1 MDGVHAPSE
10 APHRLSSVFIPDINL
25 FSASCKYSTLPMMI
39 NTMIKI
45 LMSEKEQGVLNPSNK
60 GKYWLLTHKCDIQDM
75 VWIMHTNH
83 WATKWAVANPD
94 LQNKGGGGG
103 HPDPAKRGAQ
113 ATQAPPLMR
122 THELERFEMAVRM
135 SILKQVKESDWVM
148 HINYCITSNQRVTPL
163 KSVNLNIHQL
173 YKPVPGSKKVRKADQ
188 EKLRENGMGVRE
200 TRSSGVWKIV

>member
-1 MDGVHAPSE
+1 MDNAHQPLSYEMSSGKSRPSE
-10 APHRLSSVFIPDINL
+10 
-25 FSASCKYSTLPMMI
+25 
-39 NTMIKI
+39 
-45 LMSEKEQGVLNPSNK
+45 
-60 GKYWLLTHKCDIQDM
+60 W
-75 VWIMHTNH
+75 
-83 WATKWAVANPD
+83 
-94 LQNKGGGGG
+94 GGGGLVIQTQQ
-103 HPDPAKRGAQ
+103 KRGAQ

>member
-1 MDGVHAPSE
+1 
-10 APHRLSSVFIPDINL
+10 
-25 FSASCKYSTLPMMI
+25 
-39 NTMIKI
+39 
-45 LMSEKEQGVLNPSNK
+45 
-60 GKYWLLTHKCDIQDM
+60 
-75 VWIMHTNH
+75 
-83 WATKWAVANPD
+83 
-94 LQNKGGGGG
+94 
-103 HPDPAKRGAQ
+103 
-113 ATQAPPLMR
+113 
-122 THELERFEMAVRM
+122 MAVRM

>member
-1 MDGVHAPSE
+1 MP
-10 APHRLSSVFIPDINL
+10 
-25 FSASCKYSTLPMMI
+25 
-39 NTMIKI
+39 
-45 LMSEKEQGVLNPSNK
+45 
-60 GKYWLLTHKCDIQDM
+60 
-75 VWIMHTNH
+75 
-83 WATKWAVANPD
+83 
-94 LQNKGGGGG
+94 
-103 HPDPAKRGAQ
+103 
-113 ATQAPPLMR
+113 
-122 THELERFEMAVRM
+122 VRK

>member
-1 MDGVHAPSE
+1 MP
-10 APHRLSSVFIPDINL
+10 
-25 FSASCKYSTLPMMI
+25 
-39 NTMIKI
+39 
-45 LMSEKEQGVLNPSNK
+45 
-60 GKYWLLTHKCDIQDM
+60 
-75 VWIMHTNH
+75 
-83 WATKWAVANPD
+83 
-94 LQNKGGGGG
+94 
-103 HPDPAKRGAQ
+103 
-113 ATQAPPLMR
+113 
-122 THELERFEMAVRM
+122 VRM